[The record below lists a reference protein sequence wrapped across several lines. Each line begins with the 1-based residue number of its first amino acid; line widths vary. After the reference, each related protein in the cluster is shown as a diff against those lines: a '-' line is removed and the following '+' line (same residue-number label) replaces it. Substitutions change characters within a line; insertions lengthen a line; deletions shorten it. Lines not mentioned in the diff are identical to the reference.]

1 MMGHDGD
8 QTRPGDR
15 RPCDAGRTLQT
26 YSAKTRLQIAK
37 SMPARRNPRAM
48 ISLPPHDWSD
58 IRLSEVDR
66 TKARDWIAVLPL
78 AATEQHGP
86 HLPFETDTLIAQAYL
101 ARVRAILPKDLP
113 VTFLPIEPV
122 GISTE
127 HIAYP
132 GTQTL
137 ATDVALRKWM
147 AIGDT
152 VAQAGLRKLIIV
164 TSHGGNSAAMALI
177 AQDLRAKHEMLAV
190 STSWSRFGAP
200 DGLFSA
206 DELRFGIH
214 GGAVETSIMLAA
226 FPDQVRKAR
235 IANFESA
242 EKKMT
247 QEFRWLSAGRPA
259 PFAWAMQD
267 LNPLGAVGD
276 ATSATADKGEALIAH
291 GARAFVELLEDVRK
305 FDLSR
310 LAHQPHILP

>member
-1 MMGHDGD
+1 M
-8 QTRPGDR
+8 TV
-15 RPCDAGRTLQT
+15 T
-26 YSAKTRLQIAK
+26 
-37 SMPARRNPRAM
+37 
-48 ISLPPHDWSD
+48 PPHDWSE
-58 IRLSEVDR
+58 IRLSGID
-66 TKARDWIAVLPL
+66 KAAARDWIAVLPL

-86 HLPFETDTLIAQAYL
+86 HLPFETDTMIAQAYL
-101 ARVRAILPKDLP
+101 ARVREIVPTNMP

-132 GTQTL
+132 GTLTL
-137 ATDVALRKWM
+137 PTDVALRKWM
-147 AIGDT
+147 ALGDA
-152 VAQAGLRKLIIV
+152 VARAGLRKLVVV

-190 STSWSRFGAP
+190 TTSWSRFGVP
-200 DGLFSA
+200 EGLFSA
-206 DELRFGIH
+206 DELRFGVH

-226 FPDQVRKAR
+226 FPDSVRKER

-247 QEFRWLSAGRPA
+247 TEFRWLSAGRPA

-276 ATSATADKGEALIAH
+276 ATTATADKGKALIDH
-291 GARAFVELLEDVRK
+291 GARAFVELLADVQK
-305 FDLSR
+305 FDLTR
-310 LAHQPHILP
+310 LANQPQVFR